1 MDCSASERSQ
11 HLVTK
16 DMRLKYSHLLLLFA
30 VLAISVSN
38 AGRIK
43 DLASLEGSRDNQLV
57 GYGLV
62 VGLAGD
68 GDSTSDVTVNSLVN
82 SLKNFGLTVDPTTL
96 RSENVAAV
104 MITADIPPFAREG
117 TRIDVTVSSIGDA
130 ESLQGGVLLQT
141 PLYGADQEVY
151 AVAQGQIAVGG
162 FIGGT
167 AGPGG
172 ATVQKNHPTVG
183 MISNG
188 AIVEREI
195 QMDISE
201 RGYVNWLLINPDYN
215 TASRMAEAINEI
227 FPASTMALDSAA
239 VKVAIPEI
247 YEGREVDFI
256 SSIGAI
262 NVNPDTP
269 ARVVINERTGV
280 IVATAEVRVSTVA
293 ISHGAL
299 TISISNDLNVSQP
312 NGFGNAGDTVV
323 TPATETDVTEM
334 SGGFKI
340 VNEFPTIQQVTS
352 ALNAVGVT
360 TREMMSILQEMKSVG
375 ALQAELIIK

>member
-1 MDCSASERSQ
+1 MKKVC
-11 HLVTK
+11 T
-16 DMRLKYSHLLLLFA
+16 FT
-30 VLAISVSN
+30 VLAVCFASVCY

-43 DLASLEGSRDNQLV
+43 DLATLEGSRDNQLV

-68 GDSTSDVTVNSLVN
+68 GDSSSDVTLNSLAN
-82 SLKNFGLTVDPTTL
+82 SMKNFGLTIDATTL
-96 RSENVAAV
+96 RADNVAAV

-117 TRIDVTVSSIGDA
+117 TRINVTVSSIGDA
-130 ESLQGGVLLQT
+130 ESLQGGVLIQS
-141 PLYGADQEVY
+141 PLLGANQEVY
-151 AVAQGQIAVGG
+151 AVAQGPIQVGG
-162 FIGGT
+162 FIGGA

-183 MISNG
+183 MIANG

-195 QMDISE
+195 PMSVSDL
-201 RGYVNWLLINPDYN
+201 GYVNWLLINPDYG

-227 FPASTMALDSAA
+227 FPASTQALDSAA

-247 YEGREVDFI
+247 YKGREVDFI

-269 ARVVINERTGV
+269 ARIVINERTGV

-299 TISISNDLNVSQP
+299 TISITNNLNVSQP
-312 NGFGNAGDTVV
+312 NAFSDAGETVV
-323 TPATETDVTEM
+323 TPSTETGVSEM
-334 SGGFKI
+334 AGGFKVI
-340 VNEFPTIQQVTS
+340 NEFPTIQQVAA

>member
-1 MDCSASERSQ
+1 
-11 HLVTK
+11 
-16 DMRLKYSHLLLLFA
+16 MRLKYSHILLLFA
-30 VLAISVSN
+30 GLAISVSN

-62 VGLAGD
+62 IGLAGD

-96 RSENVAAV
+96 RSDNVAAV

-162 FIGGT
+162 FIGGA

-195 QMDISE
+195 RMDISE
-201 RGYVNWLLINPDYN
+201 LGYVNWLLINPDYN

-227 FPASTMALDSAA
+227 FPSSTMALDSAA

-280 IVATAEVRVSTVA
+280 IVATSEVRVSTVA

-299 TISISNDLNVSQP
+299 TISISNNLNVSQP
-312 NGFGNAGDTVV
+312 NGFGDAGETAV
-323 TPATETDVTEM
+323 TPATDTDVTEM

>member
-1 MDCSASERSQ
+1 
-11 HLVTK
+11 
-16 DMRLKYSHLLLLFA
+16 
-30 VLAISVSN
+30 
-38 AGRIK
+38 
-43 DLASLEGSRDNQLV
+43 
-57 GYGLV
+57 
-62 VGLAGD
+62 
-68 GDSTSDVTVNSLVN
+68 
-82 SLKNFGLTVDPTTL
+82 
-96 RSENVAAV
+96 
-104 MITADIPPFAREG
+104 
-117 TRIDVTVSSIGDA
+117 
-130 ESLQGGVLLQT
+130 
-141 PLYGADQEVY
+141 
-151 AVAQGQIAVGG
+151 
-162 FIGGT
+162 
-167 AGPGG
+167 
-172 ATVQKNHPTVG
+172 
-183 MISNG
+183 
-188 AIVEREI
+188 
-195 QMDISE
+195 
-201 RGYVNWLLINPDYN
+201 
-215 TASRMAEAINEI
+215 MAEAINEI

-312 NGFGNAGDTVV
+312 NGFGDAGDTVV

>member
-1 MDCSASERSQ
+1 MKLRYLSLLILSSFALSA
-11 HLVTK
+11 LC
-16 DMRLKYSHLLLLFA
+16 YG
-30 VLAISVSN
+30 
-38 AGRIK
+38 GRIK

-57 GYGLV
+57 GYGIV

-68 GDSTSDVTVNSLVN
+68 GDSSSDVTINSLAN
-82 SLKNFGLTVDPTTL
+82 SLRSFGLTVDAETMKAD
-96 RSENVAAV
+96 NVAAV

-117 TRIDVTVSSIGDA
+117 TRIDITVSSIGDA

-141 PLYGADQEVY
+141 PLYGADQVVY

-162 FIGGT
+162 FIGGA

-195 QMDISE
+195 KMDVSE
-201 RGYVNWLLINPDYN
+201 MGYVNWLLINPDYG

-227 FPASTMALDSAA
+227 FPTSAIALDSAA
-239 VKVAIPEI
+239 IKVAIPEI
-247 YEGREVDFI
+247 YMGREVDFI

-280 IVATAEVRVSTVA
+280 IVATSEVRVSTVA

-299 TISISNDLNVSQP
+299 TISISNNLNVSQP
-312 NGFGNAGDTVV
+312 GGFGGAGDTVV
-323 TPATETDVTEM
+323 TPATETEITEM
-334 SGGFKI
+334 AGGFKI
-340 VNEFPTIQQVTS
+340 INEFPTIQQVTA